1 MWRRHLKIRH
11 TSVFRSDTMMKQYA
25 QQVKVI
31 LLDRDGVI
39 NRRIPGGYVTRAE
52 EFVFLP
58 GVLGALKRL
67 ADEGVKV
74 IVVSNQA
81 GVGRGLVEKAALA
94 GITDRFVRRVE
105 ENGGKIHGVYY
116 CLHRPD
122 DGCEC
127 RKPSPGLLLRA
138 QREHGFDFREALMIG
153 DAESDIAAA
162 HRVGCA
168 SILVGNGDRGVA
180 RSWRHPPDRI
190 FRDLTEAAGFILG
203 GRPERCESRTA

>member
-1 MWRRHLKIRH
+1 
-11 TSVFRSDTMMKQYA
+11 MMKRDV
-25 QQVKVI
+25 QQVKFI

-67 ADEGVKV
+67 TDMGVKV

-81 GVGRGLVEKAALA
+81 GVGKGLIEKAALA
-94 GITDRFVRRVE
+94 GITDWFVRRVE
-105 ENGGKIHGVYY
+105 ENGGNICGVYY
-116 CLHRPD
+116 CPHRLD
-122 DGCEC
+122 EGCQC

-138 QREHGFDFREALMIG
+138 QREHGFDFKETLMIG

-168 SILVGNGDRGVA
+168 SVLVGNGDQRIA
-180 RSWRHPPDRI
+180 RTWRYIPDRT
-190 FRDLTEAAGFILG
+190 FRDLAEAAVFILKA
-203 GRPERCESRTA
+203 S